1 MRGEFILSPKG
12 QITLPK
18 ELRDALG
25 LQPGDQLVFSIID
38 GEVVITPKSINFND
52 LAGLLGSPPNGRA
65 SLEDIDATV
74 TEAAGSDVVNEAARS
89 KSDRAA

>member
-1 MRGEFILSPKG
+1 MRGEFTLSPKG

-25 LQPGDQLVFSIID
+25 LQPGDRLVFSIID
-38 GEVVITPKSINFND
+38 GEVVMTPKSINFND

-65 SLEDIDATV
+65 SLEEIDAAV
-74 TEAAGSDVVNEAARS
+74 TEAAGSDVADEAARPN
-89 KSDRAA
+89 SDIAA

>member
-1 MRGEFILSPKG
+1 MRGEFTLSPKG

-25 LQPGDQLVFSIID
+25 LQPGDQFVFSIID

-52 LAGLLGSPPNGRA
+52 LAGLLGSPPNGPA
-65 SLEDIDATV
+65 SLEEIDAAV
-74 TEAAGSDVVNEAARS
+74 TGAAGSDVVNEATRS
-89 KSDRAA
+89 KSDVAA

>member
-1 MRGEFILSPKG
+1 MQGEFTLSPKG

-18 ELRDALG
+18 ELRDLLG

-52 LAGLLGSPPNGRA
+52 LAGLLGSPPNGPA
-65 SLEDIDATV
+65 SLEEIDAAV
-74 TEAAGSDVVNEAARS
+74 TEVAGSDVVNEAARS
-89 KSDRAA
+89 KSDVAA

>member
-1 MRGEFILSPKG
+1 MWGEFTLSPKG

-52 LAGLLGSPPNGRA
+52 LAGLLGAPANGRA
-65 SLEDIDATV
+65 SLEEIDAAV
-74 TEAAGSDVVNEAARS
+74 TGAAGSDVVNEATRS
-89 KSDRAA
+89 KSDVAA